1 MRKKFNNKA
10 KASAG
15 LLKES
20 KGLTLVELV
29 VAIAILGIIVSP
41 ILHAFTTS
49 QTIENKAR
57 RLSEATDAA
66 QNIQEVIDSVSVA
79 NFLETDES
87 KELLGYDSKESL
99 VDDETGFNYAVIK
112 GLESG
117 KSTYDAKVVFGTR
130 SIDPVPVED
139 DIFEFINQMEIADYS
154 DPDGTF
160 AQPYLESANPDKV
173 AEDYFRAATNN
184 KAINQ
189 KTREIIIDVTKEGT
203 EADDSLKIFIN
214 VTYHY
219 EFIYRIQNT
228 DDAGVGTGQ
237 YRPALYEKD
246 IVYSVIP
253 AGASKH
259 PDGTPVSCY
268 VMYYPQYGTDAVPIK
283 DMITINN
290 LEDLPVKLLIVKQFP
305 MVPVYDDEGQIENYV
320 EMDKFTLDRL
330 ETTYKCEIKE
340 YHSPTFDLA
349 GNGQKMTYTNARIN
363 LATYGDTNVEIESVS
378 FKMFSDY
385 RERTRTGLI
394 KDGSIISTSKKN
406 RLYDVAIYLYQEGT
420 LESGEPIAKFK
431 ATKAG

>member
-160 AQPYLESANPDKV
+160 AQPYISSANPDDI
-173 AEDYFRAATNN
+173 AETYFKTFTNN
-184 KAINQ
+184 KAYTQ
-189 KTREIIIDVTKEGT
+189 KTRDIIIDVIKDTS
-203 EADDSLKIFIN
+203 DSESAPEIYVN

-219 EFIYRIQNT
+219 EFTYFIQETNE
-228 DDAGVGTGQ
+228 AGIGTGT
-237 YRPALYEKD
+237 YRPDVYEKD
-246 IVYSVIP
+246 IVYSAIP
-253 AGASKH
+253 AGAPLHS
-259 PDGTPVSCY
+259 DGSPLSCY
-268 VMYYPQYGTDAVPIK
+268 VMYYPQYGTVAKPAK
-283 DMITINN
+283 DIITINN
-290 LEDLPVKLLIVKQFP
+290 FEDIPIKLLVVKQWT
-305 MVPVYDDEGQIENYV
+305 MVYIAEGDKYE
-320 EMDKFTLDRL
+320 EMGETALYNL
-330 ETTYKCEIKE
+330 ETNYLCEIKE
-340 YHSPTFDLA
+340 NHSSTYDLE
-349 GNGQKMTYTNARIN
+349 GNDQKMTYTNARIN
-363 LATYGDTNVEIESVS
+363 LATYGNTNEEISGVS
-378 FKMFSDY
+378 FKVYSDSQ
-385 RERTRTGLI
+385 ERTRTGLI
-394 KDGSIISTSKKN
+394 RDGGIITTSKKN
-406 RLYDVAIYLYQEGT
+406 RLYDVAIYLYQEGQ
-420 LESGEPIAKFK
+420 LEDGNPIAKFK
-431 ATKAG
+431 AAKAD